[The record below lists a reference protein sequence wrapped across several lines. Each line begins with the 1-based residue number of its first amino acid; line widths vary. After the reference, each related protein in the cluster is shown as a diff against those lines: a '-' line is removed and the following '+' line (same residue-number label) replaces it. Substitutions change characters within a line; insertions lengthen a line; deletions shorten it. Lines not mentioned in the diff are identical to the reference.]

1 MTGIGADGETDNRA
15 REGEMRI
22 VSERTVAPG
31 DHWSGVVEAGDVLRL
46 VDVEGQQAV
55 DFLCYNAQDFADR
68 YNAPD
73 TMKYAGTIY
82 LTAGHGL
89 YTVKAT
95 RLFTIVADT
104 VGGHDTLA
112 GCCSA
117 ANNQFRYGQPGRGSC
132 YESFVRALAP
142 HGLGER
148 DIVPNIN
155 FFMSVPVTAEG
166 QLGIQPGRSKAG
178 DHVDLRAHTRALA
191 VVSNCPQR
199 LNPANNFNP
208 TPIRLL
214 TLRD

>member
-1 MTGIGADGETDNRA
+1 MNIIADMELASGTHWAGVIDAGAVL
-15 REGEMRI
+15 RI
-22 VSERTVAPG
+22 V
-31 DHWSGVVEAGDVLRL
+31 DL
-46 VDVEGQQAV
+46 EGQQAV
-55 DFLCYNAQDFADR
+55 DFLCYDAADYGDR

-89 YTVKAT
+89 YSVTAK
-95 RLFTIVADT
+95 RLFTIIEDT

-117 ANNQFRYGQPGRGSC
+117 ANNRFRYGEPGPGSC
-132 YESFVRALAP
+132 YENFVHALRP
-142 HGLGER
+142 FGLGER

-155 FFMSVPVTAEG
+155 FFMSVPVAVDG
-166 QLGIQPGRSKAG
+166 KLGIQPGISKAG
-178 DHVDLRAHTRALA
+178 DHVDLRADVRALA

-208 TPIRLL
+208 TPIRL
-214 TLRD
+214 TIFRP